1 MHLRWSR
8 RALGMVTALS
18 LVAILGAAQAA
29 EPLRVVATFSV
40 LGDLVKEVG
49 GDRVAVTVLVRPGSD
64 AHVYE
69 PTPADARALA
79 ATDLVV
85 VNGLGMEGWMTRLID
100 ASGTKARIA
109 VASQGVQPQ
118 TMREEEEGEA
128 AAAVADPHAWQ
139 NIANGEIYV
148 RNIAA
153 ALAAADPADATAYQ
167 DRAAAYLKQLRDLD
181 GWVRGQIGTVP
192 AAKRRIIT
200 SHDAF
205 GYFGRAYGLTFL
217 APVGISTDAEP
228 TAAGLAGLITQI
240 EQEGVKALFVES
252 MTSPRL
258 VEQLAH
264 DAGAVVGGTLY
275 SDSLSEPGGPADTYI
290 KMFQHNVP
298 AMVAAMQK
306 N

>member
-1 MHLRWSR
+1 MQLRWSR
-8 RALGMVTALS
+8 RALGIIVALAQ
-18 LVAILGAAQAA
+18 VAALGAARAA
-29 EPLRVVATFSV
+29 EPLQVVATFSV
-40 LGDLVKEVG
+40 LGDLVQEVG
-49 GDRVAVTVLVRPGSD
+49 GDRVAVTVLVPPGSD

-69 PTPADARALA
+69 PTPGDARALA

-85 VNGLGMEGWMTRLID
+85 VNGLGMEGWITRLID
-100 ASGTKARIA
+100 ASGTKAHVA
-109 VASQGVQPQ
+109 VASQGVQAQ
-118 TMREEEEGEA
+118 TMTEEEGEG
-128 AAAVADPHAWQ
+128 AAVVTDPHAWQ

-153 ALAAADPADATAYQ
+153 ALAAADPADAAVYQ
-167 DRAAAYLKQLRDLD
+167 DRAAAYLEQLQDLD
-181 GWVRGQIGTVP
+181 GWVRAQIGAVP

-205 GYFGRAYGLTFL
+205 GYFGRAYGVTFL

-228 TAAGLAGLITQI
+228 TAAGLAALITQI

-258 VEQLAH
+258 VEQLAR

-275 SDSLSEPGGPADTYI
+275 SDSLAEAGGPADTYI